1 MMRKATGAGT
11 HRGYGPASP
20 PGVEVTARVEGALTQ
35 SREGL
40 DRSPDQVVGQGLL
53 YNQCSWE
60 VRGCG
65 RDWRIGPDSVEGR
78 DNITLPE
85 QRARGPRWSLLSEPE
100 AGRYRVRAGGVRR
113 RDISDEGHVKPGSA
127 RGYADLALK
136 LGRFGGRAWL
146 MATHLGLEPYWRKA
160 AVRNLRGGAGD
171 VAMRAGL
178 RPAAKAAVKPP
189 DATVGAPALYPTDLR
204 SRLSRRVVR
213 VSTEAD
219 SAAGGRPGG

>member
-1 MMRKATGAGT
+1 MMRKATGVGT

-20 PGVEVTARVEGALTQ
+20 PGVEVTARVDGALTQ

-160 AVRNLRGGAGD
+160 AVRNLRGGAGN
-171 VAMRAGL
+171 VTRGAGL
-178 RPAAKAAVKPP
+178 RPTAKAVDTPP
-189 DATVGAPALYPTDLR
+189 DPTVGAPALYPTMR
-204 SRLSRRVVR
+204 SGSWRSTGPRSPRARCRTRRTV
-213 VSTEAD
+213 
-219 SAAGGRPGG
+219 